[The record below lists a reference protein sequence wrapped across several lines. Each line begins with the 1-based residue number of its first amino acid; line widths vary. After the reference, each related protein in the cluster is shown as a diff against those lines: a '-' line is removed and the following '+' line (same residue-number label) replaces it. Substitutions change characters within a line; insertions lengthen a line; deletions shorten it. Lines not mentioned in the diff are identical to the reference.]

1 MTQPGGMPPGYPP
14 LTVQPVT
21 PPAAAPSKLGG
32 RKMLVIVLAI
42 VFAVVLPVLG
52 VLSALAIYGVKKY
65 LTNAKRSEGEANI
78 TSLSGGIVLCATEL
92 DPATKKPRG
101 LPATSLGVPAT
112 LADVKGTE
120 YQSSAAEWGDPA
132 FSCARFRL
140 LGPQYFQ
147 YRWVKR
153 SATNGSAFAV
163 ADLDGDG
170 TADGAFEVA
179 ITCSPAGACTRAP
192 VAKNDP

>member
-32 RKMLVIVLAI
+32 GKMLVIVLAV
-42 VFAVVLPVLG
+42 VFAVVVPVIG
-52 VLSALAIYGVKKY
+52 VLSAFAIYGVKKY
-65 LTNAKRSEGEANI
+65 VTNAKMNEGQANV
-78 TSLSGGIVLCATEL
+78 SLLAGGIVRCATEL

-101 LPATSLGVPAT
+101 LPETSLGVPAT
-112 LADVKGTE
+112 LAEVKGTK
-120 YQSSAAEWGDPA
+120 YQSAPAEWGGGA
-132 FSCARFRL
+132 FSCAGFRL

-147 YRWVKR
+147 YRWVRR
-153 SATNGSAFAV
+153 SPTNGSAFAV

-170 TADGAFEVA
+170 TADGAFEVPV
-179 ITCSPAGACTRAP
+179 TCSPGGACTRSQ